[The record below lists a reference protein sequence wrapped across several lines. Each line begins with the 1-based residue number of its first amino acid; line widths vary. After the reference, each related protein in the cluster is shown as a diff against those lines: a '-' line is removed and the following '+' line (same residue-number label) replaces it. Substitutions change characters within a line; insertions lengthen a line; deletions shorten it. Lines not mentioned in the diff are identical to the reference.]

1 MPILVKAEVK
11 ITGAELIKSSEGLN
25 AEKRPTF
32 KNLKIN
38 FDLQFKEKGD
48 YVTYK
53 LTLKNNTNKN
63 YEIDTKDQYSEGEF
77 IKYSLKFEN
86 NSLGVIKANEEKIL
100 YVTATYNK
108 YVPYDKFK
116 DDKYLD
122 NKTMV
127 IELYNKEKQE
137 NPNTSM
143 GYFILVIAIIM
154 FTSLILVLYN
164 KYQMDKMMNHIM
176 VLLIAFAIA
185 LPLTI
190 YAIERL
196 TIEINTNI
204 EILSN
209 YQEVHF
215 LECYRG
221 PLHTDTVDDYRVTDN
236 IFIATKTTTLRDVV
250 NKPDFGNLN
259 PTFKDLKWEWEYSS
273 LKTPK
278 EFYDKYIGGDFSNYL
293 GLGHY
298 PLPSFKEYQR
308 YECKWIKN
316 VHEGEA
322 ASWFSIPLSKLKEA
336 LIASLKDE
344 TVVWFAA
351 DVRAE
356 CLRKEGL
363 MGKDL
368 IRVDELL
375 GISFPLT
382 KGERLLYRTSTC
394 CHAMTFTG
402 VNLDEKGLPNKWKIE
417 NSWGKDNGKDG
428 YYVSDDAWF
437 DEYVYEIW
445 VDKKYVDPEIVK
457 KYEESKAE
465 EIEPFNPVT
474 LIMK

>member
-1 MPILVKAEVK
+1 MKKVLFLLFILLMPILVKAEVK
-11 ITGAELIKSSEGLN
+11 ITGAELVKSSEGLN

-48 YVTYK
+48 YATYK

-176 VLLIAFAIA
+176 VLLIAFVIA

-215 LECYRG
+215 LKCNRG
-221 PLHTDTVDDYRVTDN
+221 PLDTDMDADYRVADN

-250 NKPDFGNLN
+250 NNPDFGNLN
-259 PTFKDLKWEWEYSS
+259 PTFKDLKWEWEYDS
-273 LKTPK
+273 LKAPTA
-278 EFYDKYIGGDFSNYL
+278 FYDCINRVEYIERTENMTSENLEKYNAYWDNFESCKRESWTNLDQMRIKEEELDSNL
-293 GLGHY
+293 
-298 PLPSFKEYQR
+298 
-308 YECKWIKN
+308 
-316 VHEGEA
+316 
-322 ASWFSIPLSKLKEA
+322 LSK
-336 LIASLKDE
+336 D
-344 TVVWFAA
+344 
-351 DVRAE
+351 
-356 CLRKEGL
+356 
-363 MGKDL
+363 
-368 IRVDELL
+368 
-375 GISFPLT
+375 
-382 KGERLLYRTSTC
+382 
-394 CHAMTFTG
+394 
-402 VNLDEKGLPNKWKIE
+402 
-417 NSWGKDNGKDG
+417 
-428 YYVSDDAWF
+428 
-437 DEYVYEIW
+437 
-445 VDKKYVDPEIVK
+445 EIV
-457 KYEESKAE
+457 YFNDLCSK
-465 EIEPFNPVT
+465 
-474 LIMK
+474 